1 MNTGKVLFAQLI
13 AFLPWTSFSRSV
25 ARYGGDLRVR
35 SLSCAEQ
42 FRTMAFA
49 QLTLC
54 ESLRD
59 IEACL
64 GAQPTEL
71 YHLGFSASVRCSTLA
86 AANESCV
93 WRIHAELAQRLIAP
107 ARIAL
112 CSGKLRH
119 GPEHSRIRGR
129 SISSG

>member
-1 MNTGKVLFAQLI
+1 LVLAAAVNTGKVLFAQLI

-71 YHLGFSASVRCSTLA
+71 YRLGFSALYGAPRWPRPMRA
-86 AANESCV
+86 ATGAFMPN
-93 WRIHAELAQRLIAP
+93 WR
-107 ARIAL
+107 
-112 CSGKLRH
+112 SG
-119 GPEHSRIRGR
+119 
-129 SISSG
+129 